1 MIISEHKW
9 RHTINHLFPSRT
21 NFAGF
26 FAIRAWG
33 FDGLIGRFGEAVAAG
48 TLLLALNSGFLWVI
62 SDLSTLRRPAVTAS
76 PRFNSAKT
84 AAAPPAGGAGA
95 DVGAI
100 PTGGGGGGGG
110 GAGAVDS
117 TFAVENSARGT
128 PYGKGH

>member
-1 MIISEHKW
+1 M
-9 RHTINHLFPSRT
+9 NL
-21 NFAGF
+21 AGF
-26 FAIRAWG
+26 LDIRDWG
-33 FDGLIGRFGEAVAAG
+33 FDGFIGRFGEAAVAAG

-95 DVGAI
+95 DVGAT

-110 GAGAVDS
+110 GAGAVGS
-117 TFAVENSARGT
+117 AFAVENSARGI
-128 PYGKGH
+128 PCGKGY